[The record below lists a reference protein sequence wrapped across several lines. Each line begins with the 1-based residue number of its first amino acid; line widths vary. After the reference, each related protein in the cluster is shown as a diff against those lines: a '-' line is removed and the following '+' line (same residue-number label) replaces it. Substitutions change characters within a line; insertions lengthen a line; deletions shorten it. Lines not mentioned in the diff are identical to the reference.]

1 MGDYA
6 DMAIERDFND
16 YIDSIDRNDYDDP
29 FDGPHTVIINKNI
42 IILCSTF

>member
-6 DMAIERDFND
+6 DMSMERDFND

-29 FDGPHTVIINKNI
+29 FDGPHLLLLIKNPKKNNY
-42 IILCSTF
+42 L

>member
-1 MGDYA
+1 MRDYA

-29 FDGPHTVIINKNI
+29 FDGLLLIKNLKEPNYI
-42 IILCSTF
+42 